1 MLLQRGDQ
9 CSSLPVEESEG
20 RLSSN
25 LASHLAPDL
34 PLSLA
39 TLRQRYSSAQQ
50 GHIVDCLS
58 QLPPSAANAFAA
70 QLASFDPCRVSTIF
84 RQALQRH
91 QEKTAASKARES
103 STENLRSLTSPSTST
118 PGSCEASLASGVE
131 ISAPRSSASSDG
143 RRNGESLAPW
153 RSSRDGEGGD
163 GEEASTSPR
172 AAARGPTDGEKEVE
186 SDERET
192 KYAESVRRNAR
203 NGTARND
210 SCEDGEEEA
219 AGFHLPA
226 RCCRDTCF
234 PPDLVSWRRLEADPQ
249 RHANGDCARGNEAKE
264 PGDNDAVNAEEGSLA
279 KGLECLYSRL
289 ETSSCPLLRLI
300 DMPENVRHHWF
311 SRGLDLIREGRVA
324 VLVLAGGDG
333 TRLAFAGPKGKLPAG
348 PLSRKSIFQIFAE
361 RLLRLCALAEE
372 TAEGVEPG
380 SAAPTPHRETANAT
394 GEAAGEDAAS
404 ARSRKAIKRTGD
416 STVRSG
422 RRSRV
427 AIPLLIMTSE
437 RNDAETQAFFAEH
450 DYFGLDPSTVS
461 FFRQPSLPT
470 FSPDGRMLLQ
480 APGRMQT
487 APNGNGGVF
496 SALETS
502 GLLRQLEA
510 KGVVGIQVCSVDNLL
525 AKVADPLFFGLCV
538 DAKVPVGNKVLARR
552 DPYEKVGAMCQVVAE
567 RSTGTATKTGRGGE
581 AGEARGERNGEESRE
596 ARRGDGEARKP
607 QRGRKL
613 LPAVIEYS
621 ELPDEVRLARSESA
635 NLSSSGREGGGDT
648 SRGEVGDRSAKNSEK
663 AADLLFA
670 WGNACLHYFDLE
682 FIKAVLR
689 NSKALD
695 ASYHLAL
702 KNVNAFLP
710 PVAVEGDIRVEKTN
724 GRQGEAGGPVTSE
737 WIPVKQGWKLEL
749 FIFDVFAMASRVLCV
764 EVSRAEEF
772 SPIKNASPIPDPR
785 RLSEISEDTLFSAQR
800 DMSRLHCSWLRRAG
814 VSIGDSEGT
823 AKKRLQVTQTKN
835 VENGEG
841 RTHGS
846 IDANDEGQETEDE
859 DRDFSECFCEISSCV
874 SYGGEGLEA
883 LVARG
888 CVPSYVT
895 LPFALEN

>member
-1 MLLQRGDQ
+1 MLLQRGDEP
-9 CSSLPVEESEG
+9 SSLPAEESEG
-20 RLSSN
+20 CLTSN
-25 LASHLAPDL
+25 LASCRAPVP

-39 TLRQRYSSAQQ
+39 SLRQRYSSAQQ
-50 GHIVDCLS
+50 AHVVDCLS
-58 QLPPSAANAFAA
+58 QLPPSEANAFRD
-70 QLASFDPCRVSTIF
+70 QLASFDPCRVTTIF
-84 RQALQRH
+84 QKALQRH
-91 QEKTAASKARES
+91 QEKAAASKAPQS
-103 STENLRSLTSPSTST
+103 STEKLRSLTSPSIST
-118 PGSCEASLASGVE
+118 LGTCEASLPSGFVVAS
-131 ISAPRSSASSDG
+131 PLSSASDG
-143 RRNGESLAPW
+143 PRIGESSPSLH
-153 RSSRDGEGGD
+153 SSGD
-163 GEEASTSPR
+163 GETCTSPR
-172 AAARGPTDGEKEVE
+172 AAARGSTDGGKEIE
-186 SDERET
+186 SDERDTKHAET
-192 KYAESVRRNAR
+192 GRRDAKKGIAR
-203 NGTARND
+203 DD
-210 SCEDGEEEA
+210 SCEDGDEEA
-219 AGFHLPA
+219 AGLHLPA

-234 PPDLVSWRRLEADPQ
+234 PPDVVSWRRPKKEENPHRL
-249 RHANGDCARGNEAKE
+249 ANGDCARGNEKKE
-264 PGDNDAVNAEEGSLA
+264 PGESDAINAEEGSIA
-279 KGLECLYSRL
+279 NGLQCLYSRL

-300 DMPENVRHHWF
+300 DMPEDVRHHWF

-333 TRLAFAGPKGKLPAG
+333 TRLAFSGPKGQLPAG

-361 RLLRLCALAEE
+361 RLLRLSALAEE
-372 TAEGVEPG
+372 AAGAVEPG
-380 SAAPTPHRETANAT
+380 IAAPTPHRETANET
-394 GEAAGEDAAS
+394 GKAPVEDAGRAG
-404 ARSRKAIKRTGD
+404 SRKALKRTGD
-416 STVRSG
+416 STVSSG

-427 AIPLLIMTSE
+427 SIPLLIMTSE
-437 RNDAETQAFFAEH
+437 RNDAQTQAFFAEH
-450 DYFGLDPSTVS
+450 DYFGLAPSAVS

-470 FSPDGRMLLQ
+470 FSLDGLMLLQ

-525 AKVADPLFFGLCV
+525 AKVGDPLFFGLCV

-552 DPYEKVGAMCQVVAE
+552 DPYEKVGTMCQVVAE
-567 RSTGTATKTGRGGE
+567 PSKGTAAETGRGGE
-581 AGEARGERNGEESRE
+581 AGDARGDRNGEESRE
-596 ARRGDGEARKP
+596 TRRGDGEARKP
-607 QRGRKL
+607 QRGRNL

-635 NLSSSGREGGGDT
+635 NVSPSGRGEGDT
-648 SRGEVGDRSAKNSEK
+648 SRGEVGDRSEKSSEK
-663 AADLLFA
+663 GADLLFA
-670 WGNACLHYFDLE
+670 WGNACLHFFDLE

-710 PVAVEGDIRVEKTN
+710 PVAVEGDNRVEKAN
-724 GRQGEAGGPVTSE
+724 GCRGEAGGHE
-737 WIPVKQGWKLEL
+737 KRELIPVKQGWKLEL

-800 DMSRLHCSWLRRAG
+800 DLSRLHCSWLRRAG
-814 VSIGDSEGT
+814 VSISDSDGK
-823 AKKRLQVTQTKN
+823 AKKLQVTQTKN

-841 RTHGS
+841 RKHGS
-846 IDANDEGQETEDE
+846 TDANDEGKETEDE
-859 DRDFSECFCEISSCV
+859 DGGFSERFCEISSCI

-888 CVPSYVT
+888 RVPSSIT